1 MMKKRIAM
9 VLTGIMLMSGLAPT
23 AVLADSVDD
32 KPYIALGA
40 DLKAD
45 ERGTVLG
52 LLGVTEDELANYQ
65 VDTVTNAEE
74 HEYLDSYLSASVI
87 GTRALSSVKV
97 VGKKDG
103 YGIQVTTKNISYCTT
118 GMYQNSLATAGV
130 KNADVVVAGPFNI
143 SGTAALVGT
152 IKAYSS
158 MTGETLEP
166 DNVEAATNELVV
178 TSQLGESIQD
188 QEKAE
193 ELIGAVKDII
203 VAEEITDGAKIEEV
217 IDDTAQK
224 MEISLS
230 EEDKQ
235 EIAALMEKIANL
247 DLDVDALKEQAKE
260 LYDKLGNLDIDLNIS
275 EKDVDGF
282 FASLGEWFSDTW
294 EIIKEKLAGL
304 F

>member
-1 MMKKRIAM
+1 MMKKRIAI
-9 VLTGIMLMSGLAPT
+9 VLAGIMLLGTGAPA
-23 AVLADSVDD
+23 AVRADSVDN

-45 ERGTVLG
+45 ERSTVLG
-52 LLGVTEDELANYQ
+52 LLGVTEGDLADYE
-65 VDTVTNAEE
+65 VDSVSNAEE

-87 GTRALSSVKV
+87 GSRALSSVKV
-97 VGKKDG
+97 VGKEDG

-152 IKAYSS
+152 IKAYGS
-158 MTGETLEP
+158 MTGETLKP

-188 QEKAE
+188 QDKAE

-203 VAEEITDGAKIEEV
+203 VAQEITDEDKIEEV

-235 EIAALMEKIANL
+235 KIADLMEKIAKL

-260 LYDKLGNLDIDLNIS
+260 LYDKLGELDIDIS

-282 FASLGEWFSDTW
+282 FASLGEWFSNTW
-294 EIIKEKLAGL
+294 ETIKEKLAGL

>member
-9 VLTGIMLMSGLAPT
+9 ILTGIILMSGLAPA

-32 KPYIALGA
+32 NPYIALGA
-40 DLKAD
+40 DLKTD

-52 LLGVTEDELANYQ
+52 LLGVTEDDLANYQ

-203 VAEEITDGAKIEEV
+203 VAEEITDEAKIEEV

-224 MEISLS
+224 MDISLS

-235 EIAALMEKIANL
+235 EIAALMEKIADL

-260 LYDKLGNLDIDLNIS
+260 LYDKLGDLDIDLNIS

-282 FASLGEWFSDTW
+282 FASLGDWFSNTW
-294 EIIKEKLAGL
+294 EIIKEKLAGM

>member
-1 MMKKRIAM
+1 MMKKRIAL
-9 VLTGIMLMSGLAPT
+9 VLAGIMLLGTAAPV
-23 AVLADSVDD
+23 AVRADSVDN

-45 ERGTVLG
+45 ERSTVLG
-52 LLGVTEDELANYQ
+52 LLEVTEDDLADYE
-65 VDTVTNAEE
+65 VDSVSNAEE

-87 GTRALSSVKV
+87 GSRALSSVKV
-97 VGKKDG
+97 VGKEDG

-152 IKAYSS
+152 IKAYGS
-158 MTGETLEP
+158 MTGETLKP

-188 QEKAE
+188 QDKAE

-203 VAEEITDGAKIEEV
+203 VAQEITDEDKIEEV

-235 EIAALMEKIANL
+235 KIADLMEKIAKL

-260 LYDKLGNLDIDLNIS
+260 LYDKLGELDIDVS

-282 FASLGEWFSDTW
+282 FASLGEWFSNTW
-294 EIIKEKLAGL
+294 ETIKEKLAGL

>member
-1 MMKKRIAM
+1 MMKKRIAL
-9 VLTGIMLMSGLAPT
+9 VLAGIMLLGTAAPV
-23 AVLADSVDD
+23 AVRADSVDN

-45 ERGTVLG
+45 ERSTVLG
-52 LLGVTEDELANYQ
+52 LLGVTEDDLGDYE
-65 VDTVTNAEE
+65 VDSVSNAEE

-87 GTRALSSVKV
+87 GSRALSSVKV
-97 VGKKDG
+97 VGKEDG

-152 IKAYSS
+152 IKAYGS
-158 MTGETLEP
+158 MTGETLKP

-188 QEKAE
+188 QDKAE

-203 VAEEITDGAKIEEV
+203 VAQEITDEDKIEEV

-235 EIAALMEKIANL
+235 KIADLMEKIAKL

-260 LYDKLGNLDIDLNIS
+260 LYDKLGELDIDIS

-282 FASLGEWFSDTW
+282 FASLGEWFSNTW
-294 EIIKEKLAGL
+294 ETIKEKLAGL

>member
-1 MMKKRIAM
+1 MMKKRIAI
-9 VLTGIMLMSGLAPT
+9 VLAGIMLLGTGAPA
-23 AVLADSVDD
+23 AVRADSVDN

-45 ERGTVLG
+45 ERSTVLG
-52 LLGVTEDELANYQ
+52 LLGVTEDDLADYE
-65 VDTVTNAEE
+65 VDSVSNAEE

-87 GTRALSSVKV
+87 GSRALSSVKV
-97 VGKKDG
+97 VGKEDG

-152 IKAYSS
+152 IKAYGS
-158 MTGETLEP
+158 MTGETLKP

-188 QEKAE
+188 QDKAE

-203 VAEEITDGAKIEEV
+203 VSQEITDEDKIEEV

-235 EIAALMEKIANL
+235 KIADLMEKIAKL

-260 LYDKLGNLDIDLNIS
+260 LYDKLGELDIDIS

-282 FASLGEWFSDTW
+282 FASLGEWFSNTW
-294 EIIKEKLAGL
+294 ETIKEKLAGL